1 MKHKTNK
8 QFNIVIV
15 GTGGQGLITILKII
29 SHATLIEGKDIKTSE
44 LHGLSQRGGS
54 VEVHLRL
61 GKKIFSPLVKQGGAD
76 LVIALETQET
86 LKACYYA
93 SKEAKT
99 IFLVNDFFIPI
110 PSKKLLKKSGILK
123 NLGKFSQ
130 EIILVPG
137 SDICKKQ
144 VGTSVTAGVF
154 LISLACFKN
163 LIPLKPNSILQAIKK
178 MVPKKYLELNKK
190 TWLLAKKISKFSL

>member
-1 MKHKTNK
+1 MEHITKN

-29 SHATLIEGKDIKTSE
+29 SQAVLIEGKDIKTSE

-54 VEVHLRL
+54 VEVHLRF
-61 GKKIFSPLVKQGGAD
+61 GKEIFSPLVKQGSAD
-76 LVIALETQET
+76 LVIALEMQET

-93 SKEAKT
+93 SKQAKT

-110 PSKKLLKKSGILK
+110 PGKKLLGKSAILK
-123 NLGKFSQ
+123 NLEKFSQ
-130 EIILVPG
+130 ETILIPA
-137 SDICKKQ
+137 SALCKKQ
-144 VGTSVTAGVF
+144 TGTPVTAGVF

-163 LIPLKPNSILQAIKK
+163 LIPLSPDSILQAIKK
-178 MVPKKYLELNKK
+178 IVPEKYLELNKK
-190 TWLLAKKISKFSL
+190 TWLLAKTKNL